1 MSLLFLFPLPLRLNK
16 NNLYLNKNNKDAI
29 TLFK

>member
-1 MSLLFLFPLPLRLNK
+1 MSLLFLFPLPLCLNK
-16 NNLYLNKNNKDAI
+16 KKLYLNKNDKDAI